1 MAEQKAAA
9 AAEPTAEKPVEA
21 KGQKPILFIILS
33 IVNMLVVAGVGV
45 MLYLGK
51 KKETAQPTIEDVIE
65 GEHQAQAHD
74 EKQEESFIGTMIPM
88 ETFLVN
94 LAGSRGG
101 KLAKVNMELEV
112 DGAKVQE
119 EIEKRKPQIRDII
132 ITLLSSKTYEQVS
145 TKEGKEALRED
156 VRDTVNSFLTK
167 GKIKKIFFTEF
178 IVN

>member
-9 AAEPTAEKPVEA
+9 PAEPTAEKPVEA
-21 KGQKPILFIILS
+21 KAQKPILFIILS

-65 GEHQAQAHD
+65 GEHHAQAH
-74 EKQEESFIGTMIPM
+74 EGKQEEEFIGTMIPM

>member
-1 MAEQKAAA
+1 
-9 AAEPTAEKPVEA
+9 
-21 KGQKPILFIILS
+21 
-33 IVNMLVVAGVGV
+33 MLVVAGVGV
-45 MLYLGK
+45 MLYLDK
-51 KKETAQPTIEDVIE
+51 KAKDAKPTIDKVIE
-65 GEHQAQAHD
+65 GEHQAQ
-74 EKQEESFIGTMIPM
+74 QEEEKKEDQFIGSVIPM

-112 DGAKVQE
+112 DGEKVQQ

-132 ITLLSSKTYEQVS
+132 IIILSSKNYDQIV
-145 TKEGKEALRED
+145 TKESKDTLRDE

-167 GKIKKIFFTEF
+167 GHIKRVYFTEF